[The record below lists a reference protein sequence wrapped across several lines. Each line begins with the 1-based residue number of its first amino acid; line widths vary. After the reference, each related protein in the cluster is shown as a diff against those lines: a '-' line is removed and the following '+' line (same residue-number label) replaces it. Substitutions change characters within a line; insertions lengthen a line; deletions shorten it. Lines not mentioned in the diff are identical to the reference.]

1 MVIRGN
7 QWSSEVGAT
16 SEYPSSE
23 EERRDCRRACWRDVG
38 GPDEGGNQWSSEGIN
53 GHQRQSVV
61 IRAGEMS
68 ADLMRAAIDGHPRA
82 SVVIRGR
89 RTWGGSD
96 EGW

>member
-1 MVIRGN
+1 MSTHPAKKSVAIAAAHAGEMSADLMR
-7 QWSSEVGAT
+7 EA
-16 SEYPSSE
+16 
-23 EERRDCRRACWRDVG
+23 
-38 GPDEGGNQWSSEGIN
+38 IN
-53 GHQRQSVV
+53 GHQRQSMV

-68 ADLMRAAIDGHPRA
+68 ADLMRAAINGHPRA